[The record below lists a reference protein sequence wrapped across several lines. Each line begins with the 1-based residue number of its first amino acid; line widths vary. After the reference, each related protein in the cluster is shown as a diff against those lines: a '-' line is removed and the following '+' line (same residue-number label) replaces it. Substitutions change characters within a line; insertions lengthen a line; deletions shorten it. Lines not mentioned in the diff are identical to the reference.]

1 MIYGLQGMHSDCPE
15 VRVLLR
21 ELPRLV
27 KTCNEPFKAQ
37 EVDMMLY
44 GLQGMK
50 SDCPEVI
57 TLLRELPC
65 LFKTCSGSPRRKI
78 MMLMTRDQLDQHL
91 HHHRQIA
98 CQKDGGR

>member
-21 ELPRLV
+21 ELSRLV

-65 LFKTCSGSPRRKI
+65 LFKTCKERFTKKEDHDADDSRSTRPASPSS
-78 MMLMTRDQLDQHL
+78 
-91 HHHRQIA
+91 
-98 CQKDGGR
+98 